1 MSKQGDML
9 TLGEELEQSAFSL
22 SDFRKDGKQVDVV
35 KALHEKRQYIS
46 KANDWLHIAEREA
59 DRNSDEF
66 AKLGCARGWEEFR
79 NKRHLIAENAVAYC
93 N

>member
-1 MSKQGDML
+1 ML

-46 KANDWLHIAEREA
+46 KAND
-59 DRNSDEF
+59 
-66 AKLGCARGWEEFR
+66 
-79 NKRHLIAENAVAYC
+79 
-93 N
+93 